1 MSDDKQRWLMKF
13 TRNDMIYY
21 RTFDF
26 ESEEQ
31 RDEYIDMCEND
42 KGWTLDELWRSERIV
57 NQNYVETRGQ
67 NYNDSWERQIGW
79 E

>member
-1 MSDDKQRWLMKF
+1 MSKDKQRWLMKF
-13 TRNDMIYY
+13 TKDDMIYY

-31 RDEYIDMCEND
+31 RDEYIDMCHKD
-42 KGWTLDELWRSERIV
+42 KGWWLDELWRSERIV
-57 NQNYVETRGQ
+57 NQNFVDTRGQ
-67 NYNDSWERQIGW
+67 DYNDSWERQIGW

>member
-1 MSDDKQRWLMKF
+1 MSEDKQRWLMKF
-13 TRNDMIYY
+13 TKNDMIYY

-31 RDEYIDMCEND
+31 RDEYIDMCVKD

-57 NQNYVETRGQ
+57 NQNYVDTRGQ

>member
-1 MSDDKQRWLMKF
+1 MKF

>member
-13 TRNDMIYY
+13 TKDDMIYY

-26 ESEEQ
+26 ETEEQ
-31 RDEYIDMCEND
+31 RDEYIDMCVKD

-57 NQNYVETRGQ
+57 NQNYVDTRGQ